1 MVTNLRISGMT
12 CNHCVRSVGD
22 ALRSVP
28 GVSKV
33 EVRLPDRAEVEHDG
47 KATLASL
54 VAAVES
60 AGYEASE
67 IALA

>member
-33 EVRLPDRAEVEHDG
+33 DVRLPDRAEVEHDG
-47 KATLASL
+47 ATLAKL